1 MYDVHWITLSAT
13 GTENHLLWEA
23 DVDKEELCEVTEHRA
38 VQGAGGRA
46 VEEAAGPEPGGER
59 GQVLVGELPDG
70 GGLLPAHPR
79 HEVPQPGGVRL
90 EHAPV
95 LDGFLRSEIF
105 S

>member
-1 MYDVHWITLSAT
+1 M
-13 GTENHLLWEA
+13 
-23 DVDKEELCEVTEHRA
+23 TEHRA

-79 HEVPQPGGVRL
+79 HEVSQPGGVRL

>member
-1 MYDVHWITLSAT
+1 M
-13 GTENHLLWEA
+13 
-23 DVDKEELCEVTEHRA
+23 TEHRA
-38 VQGAGGRA
+38 VQGAGSRA
-46 VEEAAGPEPGGER
+46 VEEVASPEPGGEG

-95 LDGFLRSEIF
+95 LDGLLRSEIF

>member
-1 MYDVHWITLSAT
+1 MYIELQYLSVDT
-13 GTENHLLWEA
+13 GKEHHLLREA
-23 DVDKEELCEVTEHRA
+23 DVDEEELCEVAEHHA
-38 VQGAGGRA
+38 VQGAGGAA

-79 HEVPQPGGVRL
+79 HEVSQPSGVRL

-95 LDGFLRSEIF
+95 LDGLLRSEIF